1 MELKDSRSE
10 ARRADLA
17 GPKQSAAWQAAASEL
32 CKKCRGNFDL
42 AHGLF
47 SHIAQQDGPDALAW
61 LAALEQAGAVADLK
75 CPRIWGTSAGPHYP
89 FLSEFMRDCAH
100 GKNRFGAAHLQA
112 LRRLGVPYS
121 GQGEHVEGMD
131 SMLRLSMQGSGKQ
144 EGLDRC
150 CGILADLGAD
160 LWTGSAG
167 RAGAAR
173 QLCAKPWGLRAA
185 AHCAGVLGPERAARM
200 FMSDRGLQKDLG
212 SALNEL
218 LSSKRMQMGFREKVE
233 LAQETLEAFGQDP
246 AKWRTPSGAAL
257 WKMAM
262 QGQGQPGF
270 EEGLAALKGKPESE
284 AGYLEGWAKRAG
296 SLNSGYWQDGQEV
309 AGLAAAAAAAGKLVK
324 KASPELRRRF
334 VESCAKTARPGMGFP
349 AGALAECFGTDP
361 GEEAWK
367 RLEASLP
374 EILDDPKY
382 ASMKEKRLL
391 SGQTG
396 PARGAFRKGKS
407 I

>member
-1 MELKDSRSE
+1 MELKDSISE

-17 GPKQSAAWQAAASEL
+17 GPKGSAAWQAAASAL
-32 CKKCRGNFDL
+32 CMKCKGDFDL
-42 AHGLF
+42 THGLF
-47 SHIAQQDGPDALAW
+47 SHIARLEGPDALAW
-61 LAALEQAGAVADLK
+61 LQAMEQAGAGADLK
-75 CPRIWGTSAGPHYP
+75 CPRIWGTNAGPHYP
-89 FLSEFMRDCAH
+89 FLSEFMRDCDL
-100 GKNRFGAAHLQA
+100 GKSRFGAGHLQA

-131 SMLRLSMQGSGKQ
+131 SMLRWSMQGAGKQ

-150 CGILADLGAD
+150 CAMLADLGAD
-160 LWTGSAG
+160 LWTGFAG

-173 QLCAKPWGLRAA
+173 LLCAKPSGLRAA
-185 AHCAGVLGPERAARM
+185 AHCARALGPARAAEM
-200 FMSDRGLQKDLG
+200 FGSDRGLQKDLG

-218 LSSKRMQMGFREKVE
+218 ISSKRMQMGFREKVE

-284 AGYLEGWAKRAG
+284 QGYLEGWAKRAG
-296 SLNSGYWQDGQEV
+296 ALNSGYWQDGQDV
-309 AGLAAAAAAAGKLVK
+309 AGLAAAAAAAGKLVR
-324 KASPELRRRF
+324 KASPEMRRRF

-349 AGALAECFGTDP
+349 AGALAESFGSDP

-374 EILDDPKY
+374 EILDDPMY

-396 PARGAFRKGKS
+396 PAGGGVRKGRS